1 MKKLIGLIEK
11 AVQVVVTLMMLGIL
25 VATLMQVI
33 WRYVFNSPFMWT
45 EELARDLGIW
55 LVMLSVSVVL
65 KENRHLGF
73 DIMPEKW
80 KPVLGLITNA
90 AVLFFSGSLFVASIR
105 FVSVSAGRE
114 SPAIRMPLWILY
126 SALPVGLVLLLIFGI
141 RGTVINV
148 RSLRAGEDGKR

>member
-1 MKKLIGLIEK
+1 MNKLIDLLEK
-11 AVQVVVTLMMLGIL
+11 AVRAATILMIFGIL

-65 KENRHLGF
+65 KEKRHLGF

-80 KPVLGLITNA
+80 KPALDLITNA
-90 AVLFFSGSLFVASIR
+90 AVLFFSISLFVSSIH
-105 FVSVSAGRE
+105 FVQVSAGRE

-126 SALPVGLVLLLIFGI
+126 SALPVGLALLLIFAVHGSI
-141 RGTVINV
+141 RDI
-148 RSLRAGEDGKR
+148 RALRKPRGDGK